1 MKKLLFL
8 SSSFLAVICV
18 ISFTSCKKKGCT
30 NEQAENYDAD
40 AKKDDNTCVYGDTTR
55 PVITINEPSKAEYMF
70 DTATMQGV
78 IPISIDVED
87 EGELHEVKIVLTNTT
102 DGVEAL
108 HIHLHPDETTA
119 SIDTSYTATM
129 GHRDYELVITATDHE
144 ENTATKTA
152 ETHVHME

>member
-1 MKKLLFL
+1 MKKHI
-8 SSSFLAVICV
+8 LAIIAVV
-18 ISFTSCKKKGCT
+18 AATTVVTFTSCKKKGCT
-30 NEQAENYDAD
+30 NERAENYDAD

-87 EGELHEVKIVLTNTT
+87 EGQLHEVKIVLTNTT

-119 SIDTSYTATM
+119 SIDTSYIATM
-129 GHRDYELVITATDHE
+129 SHRDYELVVTATDHN
-144 ENTATKTA
+144 ENVATKTA